1 MINSGVIE
9 KPVRSETN
17 KFQASPVL
25 TITGGHAIHD
35 GYQGF
40 LPPLLPLLIEKLSL
54 SKTQAGLLSS
64 FTLWPSLVQPFL
76 GFIADRKDM
85 RWAVILAPAVTGTVM
100 SMIGIAPSYSFLAV
114 LLLIVGFST
123 AFFHAVAPVI
133 TGAFSGA
140 KLGLGMSLWMVGGE
154 LGRTLAPIVAV
165 AAVGYLTLAG
175 LPVVMV
181 AGLLASIII
190 YFRLRTVTYEP
201 ANGGQAVNIARVF
214 RQMQPVLTPVMFL
227 LFARSFISQGMP
239 LYLPTFLT
247 EQGSDLWFAGAS
259 LSIMQAAG
267 VAGALLGGSISDFLG
282 RRAVMVV
289 STVAASVLF
298 FLFISSSG
306 WVRLPVLLLLG
317 FTNLS
322 VNPVIQAV
330 VQENFPENRALANG
344 MYMFF
349 NFGVNAISV
358 VLMGIIGD
366 RLGLQWAFY
375 LSAGVLLLGLPF
387 IFLLPHD
394 GKRSSAP

>member
-114 LLLIVGFST
+114 FLLIVGFST

-190 YFRLRTVTYEP
+190 YFRLRTVTYKP

-289 STVAASVLF
+289 STVAASILF

-387 IFLLPHD
+387 IFLLPRD
-394 GKRSSAP
+394 GKRSSTP